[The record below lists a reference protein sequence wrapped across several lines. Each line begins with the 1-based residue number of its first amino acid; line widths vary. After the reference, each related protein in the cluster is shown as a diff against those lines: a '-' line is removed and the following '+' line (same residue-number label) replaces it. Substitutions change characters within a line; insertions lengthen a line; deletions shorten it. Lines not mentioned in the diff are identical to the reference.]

1 MKGNTKV
8 AKICKIDFVELF
20 KRAPLYL
27 GGGKRKEGIR
37 KWIWEINERQ

>member
-27 GGGKRKEGIR
+27 GGGKRKDFCGKCKRLETS
-37 KWIWEINERQ
+37 